1 MLLEHGH
8 IFLLHLYW
16 LKFTLPLF
24 IRTLLILPTA
34 EEQWNNNYQDFGPE
48 NFAGMPLGPQGGFN
62 SYWGGGMPLPIDYM
76 GAPFPGPMPYMGY
89 PPPGPFDP
97 FGGGV
102 IPQDPFMPPAYMMP
116 TVPRYTSS
124 IVLMFCELIC
134 TWLII
139 HV

>member
-1 MLLEHGH
+1 MVK
-8 IFLLHLYW
+8 LH
-16 LKFTLPLF
+16 FTPIYSNIAF
-24 IRTLLILPTA
+24 LPTA

-62 SYWGGGMPLPIDYM
+62 PYWGGGMPLPIDYM

-102 IPQDPFMPPAYMMP
+102 LPQDPFMPPAYMMP

-124 IVLMFCELIC
+124 IV
-134 TWLII
+134 
-139 HV
+139 